1 MPPVQRTESRG
12 LIGVALASAVLLS
25 LAALAAWTV
34 PLVRQ
39 APSALPMAA
48 VAQAPAADSDAPRN
62 GLAQRRLQ
70 ASGPNWG
77 ELTTAQQ
84 RVLQP
89 LEKRWPFMGEVQK
102 SRWMV
107 LADSFDTLPAPE
119 QLKLRDRMESWASLS
134 AQQRSQARLNYAL
147 TNRMAPKDKWA
158 QWEAY
163 QALTED
169 EKRALA
175 AKAAAARPAGAAP
188 ALRPVPAKKLAR
200 VPAASAG
207 GGNVANLP
215 KIPRPAPQATHHI
228 AAPAPIPAPPAVA
241 VETRPVAMPNV
252 VETAPVNL
260 STAAPLP
267 LPALPPL
274 EADGHTPEALVPST
288 PESLAP

>member
-1 MPPVQRTESRG
+1 MPPVPRTELSRSSS
-12 LIGVALASAVLLS
+12 VALASAVLLG
-25 LAALAAWTV
+25 LTLLAAWVV

-39 APSALPMAA
+39 APSALPMAM
-48 VAQAPAADSDAPRN
+48 VVQAPAADSDAPRN
-62 GLAQRRLQ
+62 GLAQRRLL

-77 ELTTAQQ
+77 ELTSAQQ

-102 SRWMV
+102 GRWIV
-107 LADSFDTLPAPE
+107 LANSFDTLPAPE

-147 TNRMAPKDKWA
+147 TNRMAAKDKWA

-163 QALTED
+163 QALSD
-169 EKRALA
+169 EQKRALA

-200 VPAASAG
+200 VPAATSSSNA
-207 GGNVANLP
+207 ANLP
-215 KIPRPAPQATHHI
+215 KIPRPAAQATHHI
-228 AAPAPIPAPPAVA
+228 AAPAPVPAPAAVA
-241 VETRPVAMPNV
+241 VETRPIAMPNV

-260 STAAPLP
+260 STATAMP
-267 LPALPPL
+267 LPALTPLGADTGPTEPP
-274 EADGHTPEALVPST
+274 
-288 PESLAP
+288 AP

>member
-1 MPPVQRTESRG
+1 MPAVPRTELPG
-12 LIGVALASAVLLS
+12 LIGIVLASAVLLV
-25 LAALAAWTV
+25 LAVLAAWVV

-77 ELTTAQQ
+77 ELTPAQQ

-102 SRWMV
+102 NRWMV
-107 LADSFDTLPAPE
+107 LANSFDTLPAPE

-163 QALTED
+163 QALTDE

-175 AKAAAARPAGAAP
+175 AKAAARPAGAAP

-200 VPAASAG
+200 VPAASAS

-215 KIPRPAPQATHHI
+215 KIPRPKPQATHHI
-228 AAPAPIPAPPAVA
+228 AAPVPAPVPPPAVV
-241 VETRPVAMPNV
+241 VETRPVTMPNV

-260 STAAPLP
+260 STATALP
-267 LPALPPL
+267 LPALAPL
-274 EADGHTPEALVPST
+274 DTDAPTAPSE
-288 PESLAP
+288 PALAP

>member
-1 MPPVQRTESRG
+1 MPPVQRIESSRP
-12 LIGVALASAVLLS
+12 IGVVLASAVLLA
-25 LAALAAWTV
+25 LALLAAWVV

-39 APSALPMAA
+39 APSALPMPT

-77 ELTTAQQ
+77 ELSAAQQ

-89 LEKRWPFMGEVQK
+89 LEKRWSFMGEGQK
-102 SRWMV
+102 NHWMV
-107 LADSFDTLPAPE
+107 LANSFDTLPAPE
-119 QLKLRDRMESWASLS
+119 QLKLRDRMVSWASLS

-147 TNRMAPKDKWA
+147 TNRMSPKDKWA

-163 QALTED
+163 QALTEE

-175 AKAAAARPAGAAP
+175 ARAAATRPAGAAP

-200 VPAASAG
+200 VPAATAS
-207 GGNVANLP
+207 GGNVANPP

-228 AAPAPIPAPPAVA
+228 AVPTPVPPPPAVA
-241 VETRPVAMPNV
+241 VETRPVSMPNV

-260 STAAPLP
+260 STATAVP
-267 LPALPPL
+267 LPALAPMG
-274 EADGHTPEALVPST
+274 ADPSAPEAL
-288 PESLAP
+288 AP

>member
-1 MPPVQRTESRG
+1 MPPVQRPESRN
-12 LIGVALASAVLLS
+12 LIGVALASAVLLAS
-25 LAALAAWTV
+25 ALLGIWIV

-48 VAQAPAADSDAPRN
+48 VVQAPAPGSDAPRN
-62 GLAQRRLQ
+62 GLSQRRLQ

-77 ELTTAQQ
+77 ELSAAQQ

-89 LEKRWPFMGEVQK
+89 LENRWSFMGEVQK
-102 SRWMV
+102 SRWML

-119 QLKLRDRMESWASLS
+119 QLKLRDRMVSWASLS

-163 QALTED
+163 QALTEE

-175 AKAAAARPAGAAP
+175 AKATAARPAGAGAAP

-200 VPAASAG
+200 VPAASASASIS
-207 GGNVANLP
+207 NVANLP
-215 KIPRPAPQATHHI
+215 KIPRPASQTTHHI
-228 AAPAPIPAPPAVA
+228 AAPAPVPAAAPLP
-241 VETRPVAMPNV
+241 VETRPVSMPNV

-260 STAAPLP
+260 STAAALP
-267 LPALPPL
+267 LPPL
-274 EADGHTPEALVPST
+274 GAEAPAPEH
-288 PESLAP
+288 LAP

>member
-1 MPPVQRTESRG
+1 MPPVPRTEFRRLSS
-12 LIGVALASAVLLS
+12 VALASAVLLA
-25 LAALAAWTV
+25 LALLAAWVV
-34 PLVRQ
+34 PQVRQ

-48 VAQAPAADSDAPRN
+48 VSQAPASGSDAPRN
-62 GLAQRRLQ
+62 GLSQRRLL

-77 ELTTAQQ
+77 ELTSAQQ

-102 SRWMV
+102 SRWIV

-163 QALTED
+163 QALSD
-169 EKRALA
+169 EQKRALA
-175 AKAAAARPAGAAP
+175 AQAAAARPVGAAP

-200 VPAASAG
+200 VPAATSAS
-207 GGNVANLP
+207 NAANPP
-215 KIPRPAPQATHHI
+215 KIPRPPAQAAHHI
-228 AAPAPIPAPPAVA
+228 PAPVPAPAPAAAV
-241 VETRPVAMPNV
+241 VETRPVTMPNV

-260 STAAPLP
+260 STATAVP
-267 LPALPPL
+267 LPALTPL
-274 EADGHTPEALVPST
+274 EPGAAHAPG
-288 PESLAP
+288 ESSAP